1 MMDDLRSRAAWDPV
15 DHSHD
20 PDVAGGRPLPEF
32 LGQRGGE
39 RRQPAFGGRVGR
51 EEPVAHRHRRAAP
64 GWKGAGSPGVV
75 TPDENR
81 TGAGKS
87 RPKRERIAGA
97 DILTVAGD
105 YGKNERGNIGILV

>member
-1 MMDDLRSRAAWDPV
+1 
-15 DHSHD
+15 
-20 PDVAGGRPLPEF
+20 
-32 LGQRGGE
+32 
-39 RRQPAFGGRVGR
+39 
-51 EEPVAHRHRRAAP
+51 
-64 GWKGAGSPGVV
+64 VV